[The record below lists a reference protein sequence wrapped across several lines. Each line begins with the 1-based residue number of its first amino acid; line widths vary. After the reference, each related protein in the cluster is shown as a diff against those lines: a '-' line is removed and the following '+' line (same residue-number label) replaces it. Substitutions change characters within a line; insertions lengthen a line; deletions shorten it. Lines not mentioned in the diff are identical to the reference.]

1 MDTAEILEMLLNA
14 SADANTAT
22 ALDDTR
28 PPEDDAMKSV
38 LNKEPRY
45 SILEFR
51 PLLISMSCCLKT
63 MSFIAVERTVQT
75 SSCLAHELTTFYI
88 LMREGS
94 GFITFL

>member
-51 PLLISMSCCLKT
+51 PLLI
-63 MSFIAVERTVQT
+63 
-75 SSCLAHELTTFYI
+75 
-88 LMREGS
+88 
-94 GFITFL
+94 